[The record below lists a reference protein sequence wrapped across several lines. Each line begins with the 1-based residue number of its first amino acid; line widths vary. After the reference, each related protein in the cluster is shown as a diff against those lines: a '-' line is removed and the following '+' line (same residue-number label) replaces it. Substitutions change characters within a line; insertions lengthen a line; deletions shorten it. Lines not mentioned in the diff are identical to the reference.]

1 MYVASLAVLVALP
14 SMKIEPLI
22 VSFLAVASYERSPC
36 PVLQVYVAPVM
47 SNGSQPSGRALVD
60 RPVGAVELP
69 WLGQNLGGVPLDVWQ
84 SEFGPIEA
92 LRYQKP
98 ITLGS
103 PESSGWPFVPR

>member
-1 MYVASLAVLVALP
+1 
-14 SMKIEPLI
+14 
-22 VSFLAVASYERSPC
+22 
-36 PVLQVYVAPVM
+36 M
-47 SNGSQPSGRALVD
+47 SNGAAEPSRSVD

-69 WLGQNLGGVPLDVWQ
+69 WSVEPRRRPLDVWQ

-103 PESSGWPFVPR
+103 PESSGWPFEPR